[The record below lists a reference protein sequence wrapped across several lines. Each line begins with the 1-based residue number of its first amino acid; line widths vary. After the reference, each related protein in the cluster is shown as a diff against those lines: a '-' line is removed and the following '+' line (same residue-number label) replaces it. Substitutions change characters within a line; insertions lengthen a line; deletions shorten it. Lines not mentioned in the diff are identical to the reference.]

1 MGDDLNNLVESLLVT
16 LMVLFMISNI
26 RLEVRKAFNLQFT
39 WVQHMK
45 NLRTNRIV
53 IFY

>member
-39 WVQHMK
+39 
-45 NLRTNRIV
+45 
-53 IFY
+53 